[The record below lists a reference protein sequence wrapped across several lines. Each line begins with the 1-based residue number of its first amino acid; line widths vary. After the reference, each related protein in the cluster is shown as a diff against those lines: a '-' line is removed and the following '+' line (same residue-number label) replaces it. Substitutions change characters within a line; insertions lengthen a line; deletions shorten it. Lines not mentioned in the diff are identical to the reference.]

1 MLTEIETRG
10 RDNLDKVF
18 EVVASKE
25 EAARL
30 TVEAGEAHEQLRSL
44 LAHTLEVDDAIDFET
59 LKDRTKFPKSKPKKP
74 AQKKHPQKKS
84 LKKPSKRSFEKPI
97 GFFEG
102 LFGGRA
108 KIIAAQQASYE
119 KAVADWEKA
128 EAKAQA
134 AWEKA
139 IAKVDAANAEG
150 AAKYDELMAE
160 WESEQ
165 QSYLATQASANQKV
179 DAFREKWEKGDVES
193 IEDYCRLVLSSSE
206 YPGCLPSEFD
216 LQFNPENGMLV
227 VEFRLPSLEDI
238 PSLSEM

>member
-1 MLTEIETRG
+1 MRRPWRIG
-10 RDNLDKVF
+10 
-18 EVVASKE
+18 
-25 EAARL
+25 
-30 TVEAGEAHEQLRSL
+30 
-44 LAHTLEVDDAIDFET
+44 
-59 LKDRTKFPKSKPKKP
+59 
-74 AQKKHPQKKS
+74 
-84 LKKPSKRSFEKPI
+84 KR
-97 GFFEG
+97 
-102 LFGGRA
+102 
-108 KIIAAQQASYE
+108 
-119 KAVADWEKA
+119 A

-238 PSLSEM
+238 PSLSEVTFVATRGELKEKHLPDSKRKQLFNDVLLSAQSQNYP